1 MRKLPPLN
9 YLQAFEAAARHRSF
23 TEAARELNCT
33 QAAISQ
39 RVRGLEAIF
48 GRPLFNRLPN
58 GVLPTEIAEIYLR
71 GIGEAFDQLQSITM
85 VLAGR
90 PSSRTVSVSI
100 PVTFAALWLAPRLD
114 RFSRR
119 HPDIDVRLNC
129 TVWNDPN
136 IEFADFQI
144 LLLSSDYTAP
154 NVQRLSRDRSFV
166 VCAPQLLAQ
175 RDGSRPNV
183 FFENLPLITL
193 IAKYDYW
200 ELWRRKS
207 GALRIGNKRRIE
219 VDTGIAALEIARN
232 GNGIAL
238 SLNSYITCYL
248 QNDQLVRP
256 FDESIDL
263 ELGHFIVRPTDRP
276 LSAPAKA
283 FQDFLIEEGELMM
296 SLSRLSDNR

>member
-1 MRKLPPLN
+1 MRKFPPLN

-48 GRPLFNRLPN
+48 GRPLFYRLPN
-58 GVLPTEIAEIYLR
+58 GVHPTEVAEIYLR

-100 PVTFAALWLAPRLD
+100 PVTFASLWLAPRLD
-114 RFSRR
+114 RFLLS
-119 HPDIDVRLNC
+119 HPDIGVRLNC

-136 IEFADFQI
+136 SESADFQI
-144 LLLSSDYTAP
+144 QLLSSDSAAP
-154 NVQRLSRDRSFV
+154 NIQRLSRDRSFV
-166 VCAPQLLAQ
+166 VCAPKLLAQ

-207 GALRIGNKRRIE
+207 GALRIGNKRKIE

-232 GNGIAL
+232 GHGIAL
-238 SLNSYITCYL
+238 SLNSYIASYL
-248 QNDQLVRP
+248 QTEQLVRP

-263 ELGHFIVRPTDRP
+263 ELGHFIVRPIDRP
-276 LSAPAKA
+276 LSASAKA
-283 FQDFLIEEGELMM
+283 FQDFLIEEGELAM
-296 SLSRLSDNR
+296 SLVS